1 MALEL
6 KSRPD
11 LLSRPRPP
19 WYVRLIMVS
28 FRTVLFTVL
37 FTALGMGVG
46 LLAGIIATVVLG
58 AVHHVQPDMANAYRY
73 AAAPLALASGS
84 CALVWNIFRGVKDAV
99 SARTSKHV
107 DHADADRQG

>member
-6 KSRPD
+6 KSRANLP
-11 LLSRPRPP
+11 SRPRPP

-46 LLAGIIATVVLG
+46 LLVGIIATIVLA
-58 AVHHVQPDMANAYRY
+58 AVHHVQPDMTNAYRY
-73 AAAPLALASGS
+73 AAAPLALVSGS
-84 CALVWNIFRGVKDAV
+84 CALVWNIFRGIKDAV
-99 SARTSKHV
+99 RPKRT
-107 DHADADRQG
+107 R